1 MNKTFLDRLTKKKD
15 KNFKVEPIFNDDK
28 NKILLE
34 NFLKKQN
41 YLNAN
46 EVLSIIKINF
56 STKQPI
62 GYILIESDTNIIGF
76 LGTIFSKRTINE
88 ISVEHCYLH
97 SWVVFESYRLQAF
110 KLILPILKKNIFI
123 STYSPIKSLEG
134 LYKKLEFEEGYFYSK
149 LILLFPFINLRKKKI
164 TLKINADIS
173 QEYLLI
179 QDKKILDDHNFTNTD
194 KMMIYFDDNK
204 NDNIFFIVKKRIKFR
219 FIPILEIIYISD
231 SNKFKRHEKEINFKL
246 IKKFKNN
253 FF

>member
-1 MNKTFLDRLTKKKD
+1 M
-15 KNFKVEPIFNDDK
+15 
-28 NKILLE
+28 
-34 NFLKKQN
+34 
-41 YLNAN
+41 
-46 EVLSIIKINF
+46 
-56 STKQPI
+56 
-62 GYILIESDTNIIGF
+62 
-76 LGTIFSKRTINE
+76 
-88 ISVEHCYLH
+88 
-97 SWVVFESYRLQAF
+97 VFESYRLQAF

-231 SNKFKRHEKEINFKL
+231 SNKFKRHEKEINLCIIVF
-246 IKKFKNN
+246 
-253 FF
+253 